1 MFTKNGGG
9 LNRFQSLSY
18 FFEENPSCV
27 AQSLCYKD
35 TSGYKESTEFEP
47 TSFFNDVA
55 KTSRM
60 TKFWNL
66 LIPKKDIFTLLTSDF
81 KLNSLSNVTLLPFI
95 VFQVLLRWMF
105 VLTDDCWMIIIQG
118 SHNCGCSGYSCTHT
132 FFRRAVLHPH
142 NSIKNL

>member
-60 TKFWNL
+60 TKF
-66 LIPKKDIFTLLTSDF
+66 
-81 KLNSLSNVTLLPFI
+81 
-95 VFQVLLRWMF
+95 
-105 VLTDDCWMIIIQG
+105 
-118 SHNCGCSGYSCTHT
+118 
-132 FFRRAVLHPH
+132 
-142 NSIKNL
+142 